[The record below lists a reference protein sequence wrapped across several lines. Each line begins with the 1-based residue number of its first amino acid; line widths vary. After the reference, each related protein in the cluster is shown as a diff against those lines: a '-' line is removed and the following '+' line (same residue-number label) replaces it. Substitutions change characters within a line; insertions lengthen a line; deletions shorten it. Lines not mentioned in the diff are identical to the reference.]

1 MRSKAVVREMR
12 GAYAF
17 IERNINLIKRYW
29 GWELVWLIY
38 SLTNALAITYIGN
51 GMSAITGQEIDTQ
64 AVVKYL
70 LVGALIWQYLSV
82 IFYAISEMIAWERW
96 EGTIEYTFMAPVSRP
111 THLVGTTLFAIGYGV
126 VRTLAILAI
135 VTAFFRLDLSGA
147 NILGAVLMLLAG
159 SVSFVGL
166 GICAAVLP
174 LLYPE
179 RGAQMTNAVAAILL
193 LISGVYYPIETL
205 PNWLHP
211 IARLSPATYVI
222 QGMRSCLIDGQGT
235 RTLLPTVGLLIATGL
250 VVIAIGLVIFR
261 YVETY
266 AKRAGR
272 LKRSG

>member
-1 MRSKAVVREMR
+1 MRSRAVVREMR

-17 IERNINLIKRYW
+17 VERNINLIKRYW

-111 THLVGTTLFAIGYGV
+111 THLVGTTLFAIGYGL

-135 VTAFFRLDLSGA
+135 VSAFFRLDLSGA

-205 PNWLHP
+205 PNWLQP
-211 IARLSPATYVI
+211 IAKLSPATYVI

-235 RTLLPTVGLLIATGL
+235 RTLLPTVGLLIAIGL

-261 YVETY
+261 YVEVY